1 MFLDPTP
8 ALPLL
13 GRTIA
18 LSANGLEGFWTKSP
32 VIPLLD
38 KRAQRFSHRTSA
50 FRC

>member
-18 LSANGLEGFWTKSP
+18 LSANGLAL
-32 VIPLLD
+32 VV
-38 KRAQRFSHRTSA
+38 ATSLSVA
-50 FRC
+50 SAALRYGGATHAMPRS